1 MEQELEFAT
10 SKLLQNISQEFFAER
25 KDISEKENNWK
36 IVVTFEEIILAVKF
50 VAAKINHIFY
60 KHTKPIVLC
69 GILKGVYVFMSDLT
83 RYLTIPYSV
92 YFVEASSYKD
102 SIVQSET
109 VELLSK
115 LIPSK
120 FVGHTVILL
129 DELFDHG
136 ATMATLK
143 QKLLD
148 NSALNLRVEDIF
160 TCTLFAK
167 NTHSDFPP
175 PNLVGLDKLPNVWL
189 VGYGLDDRGEKRG
202 WKHLYAVPKPLGSY
216 LTEDDK
222 MFNSSL
228 DIANKK
234 FSETRNA
241 IHNRLSKLQA
251 ELINIKAN

>member
-1 MEQELEFAT
+1 MGELEYGT
-10 SKLLQNISQEFFAER
+10 NKPLQQISQEFLAER
-25 KDISEKENNWK
+25 RDLSEKEKIWK
-36 IVVTFEEIILAVKF
+36 ILVTFEEITCAVKY

-60 KHTKPIVLC
+60 KHSKPVVLC
-69 GILKGVYVFMSDLT
+69 GILKGVYVYMSDLT

-102 SIVQSET
+102 SVVQSET

-120 FVGHTVILL
+120 FVGHKVILL

-148 NSALNLRVEDIF
+148 NQALNLEKDDIF

-167 NTHSDFPP
+167 NTDSHYPHPD
-175 PNLVGLDKLPNVWL
+175 LVGLNYLPSVWL

-202 WKHLYAVPKPLGSY
+202 WKHLYAVPKPPGIT

-222 MFNSSL
+222 MFDASEE
-228 DIANKK
+228 IANKK
-234 FSETRNA
+234 YLEIRKA
-241 IHNRLSKLQA
+241 IQNQLSRLQA
-251 ELINIKAN
+251 ELPTLH